1 MAKRLLLHIGTQ
13 KSGTTYLQ
21 RVLARLSGP
30 LKRQDVLYPLRLHGR
45 REVYNHEA
53 AAYGLLGAASFPW
66 VPADKARAQEGAWEG
81 LVRKV
86 ERWDGTAIV
95 SGEAFSVI
103 TADAAQRLVTA
114 LGVEDTRIIIT
125 ARDLGRVLP
134 SSWQQHIRNGRST
147 TFPTYLGQQA
157 ERRGDGTAQERAA
170 RWDADPEQTF
180 WRAYAIGSLVARW
193 APLGTSVTVVGVPRR
208 GASPDELWHRFATAL
223 DLGEALPRTPPAI
236 DDLAANV
243 GLTEPE
249 VLVLA
254 ALNREGDRLR
264 ADDRQMR
271 QLRGRIIREG
281 FAARPDRG
289 TPVRMPRAWHD
300 RVASWARQ
308 DVDVL
313 QSTSATLVGDEADL
327 LVDPEATVSDGPDPD
342 EVARASAA
350 ALACLAGLPSR

>member
-30 LKRQDVLYPLRLHGR
+30 LKRQDVLYPVRLHGR

-53 AAYGLLGAASFPW
+53 AAYGLLGTPSFPW
-66 VPADKARAQEGAWEG
+66 VPADKARAQQGAWEG

-86 ERWDGTAIV
+86 SRWEGTAIV

-103 TADAAQRLVTA
+103 EPDAARRLVEA
-114 LGVEDTRIIIT
+114 LGVQDTRIIIT

-147 TFPTYLGQQA
+147 TFPSYLSQQA
-157 ERRGDGTAQERAA
+157 ERRGQGSIEECAQ
-170 RWDADPEQTF
+170 RWNTDPEQTF
-180 WRAYAIGSLVARW
+180 WRAYAIGSLVSRW

-208 GASPDELWHRFATAL
+208 GASPDELWHRFADAL
-223 DLGEALPRTPPAI
+223 DLGDALPKTPPAI

-254 ALNREGDRLR
+254 ALNREGDRLH

-281 FAARPDRG
+281 FAPRPERG
-289 TPVRMPRAWHD
+289 SPVRMPRTWRE
-300 RVASWARQ
+300 RVAEWARQ
-308 DVDVL
+308 DVDL
-313 QSTSATLVGDEADL
+313 LKSTQARLVGEEGDL
-327 LVDPEATVSDGPDPD
+327 LVDPDAGVSDGPDPD

-350 ALACLAGLPSR
+350 ALACLAGLPSH